1 MAKISDE
8 AYANNPW
15 KSMQKIHEV
24 SWSCCATKPKGHD
37 KVENNCSRRV
47 FFEWTTPNS
56 LEHEDR
62 SGWQRGKTRLQW
74 QMWLYTQRIGK
85 DIRASSYFF
94 IRRAADVVSE
104 ACFTM
109 MTGDRHDGQA
119 AMDFSMIIFAQTP
132 SWLEWILTVMP
143 VWLYFSSFLFSSV
156 LFLNTELY
164 ILYACYLCLI
174 LISVRK
180 LAI

>member
-85 DIRASSYFF
+85 DIRESSYFF

-104 ACFTM
+104 ACFTV
-109 MTGDRHDGQA
+109 MTGDRHDEQA

-143 VWLYFSSFLFSSV
+143 VWLYFSSFLFSV
-156 LFLNTELY
+156 LFLNSELC
-164 ILYACYLCLI
+164 ILY
-174 LISVRK
+174 
-180 LAI
+180 